1 MAFELI
7 NALQKRLVWLALL
20 IISVI
25 IPLDNRVFNF
35 ANPAQIAMDFDYLVL
50 MDLVVVFV
58 VRQHGLLRRV
68 AETRWEPLNTAQVEY
83 ALHVEVV

>member
-1 MAFELI
+1 
-7 NALQKRLVWLALL
+7 
-20 IISVI
+20 
-25 IPLDNRVFNF
+25 
-35 ANPAQIAMDFDYLVL
+35 MDFDYLVL